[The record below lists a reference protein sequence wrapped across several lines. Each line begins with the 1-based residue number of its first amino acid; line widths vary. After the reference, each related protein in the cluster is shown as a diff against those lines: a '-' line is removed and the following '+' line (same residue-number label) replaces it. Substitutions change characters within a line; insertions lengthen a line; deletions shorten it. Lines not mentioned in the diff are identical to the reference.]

1 MFKILL
7 VIKYKMLETF
17 NHVQK
22 QLMNVGQKYKFKENQ
37 IHSETLN
44 PLKVNDELIYDTK
57 I

>member
-1 MFKILL
+1 
-7 VIKYKMLETF
+7 MLETF

-22 QLMNVGQKYKFKENQ
+22 KLMNVGQKYKFKENQ

-44 PLKVNDELIYDTK
+44 PLKVNDELINYTK